1 MALTLAHSTAHVA
14 EILSFSI
21 VVMFVVLIAVFAAL
35 IVMRLVL
42 SRREARLE
50 ASREKIRPLVRDLLT
65 SEPDPEGAEW
75 KAEHLVPR
83 ADYHQVEQVLLE
95 NARIVKGSELGV
107 LTYIFEN
114 MGYVDEDIRNV
125 RQGKDFKKAESAF
138 HLGISRSERAVP
150 YLLAALSEPDER
162 IVFSALNA
170 LAHIGTPEAVDG
182 VMDFISG
189 DRTIQSSRVGEVVLE
204 QKKAFAPLIRGHLV
218 EGTLPPERLGLL
230 IDLAGAIHDAQS
242 APALMAYLDSEHD
255 LLRSKAARSLGLTGD
270 IGSCDVLES
279 ALDDPS
285 GDVRAQAAKS
295 LGQLSCTDAIS
306 SLARA
311 IHDPELR
318 VKMNAAIALTK
329 LGTGGHAALAERLA
343 VEEEQERGVV
353 AEVLGTEDVRLRGM
367 PGASRA

>member
-1 MALTLAHSTAHVA
+1 MALTLAHSTAHIVD
-14 EILSFSI
+14 ILSFSI
-21 VVMFVVLIAVFAAL
+21 VVMFLVLITVFAAL
-35 IVMRLVL
+35 VVMRLVL

-50 ASREKIRPLVRDLLT
+50 AIMEKIRPLIRDLLT
-65 SEPDPEGAEW
+65 SEPDLQRAEW
-75 KAEHLVPR
+75 KVEHLVPP
-83 ADYHQVEQVLLE
+83 ADYHELEQVLLE
-95 NARIVKGSELGV
+95 NARIVKGPELDV

-125 RQGKDFKKAESAF
+125 TQGRDFKKAESAF
-138 HLGISRSERAVP
+138 HLGVMKSARAVP
-150 YLLAALSEPDER
+150 YLQAALSEPDER
-162 IVFSALNA
+162 VVFSALNA

-189 DRTIQSSRVGEVVLE
+189 KRRIKSSRVGEVVLE

-230 IDLAGAIHDAQS
+230 IDLAGAIRDTQA
-242 APALMAYLDSEHD
+242 APALIAYLDSGDD

-270 IGSCDVLES
+270 IGSCEALERVLE
-279 ALDDPS
+279 DPS
-285 GDVRAQAAKS
+285 DEVRAQAAKS
-295 LGQLSCTDAIS
+295 LGQLSCTDAIG

-311 IHDPELR
+311 IHDPVLR

-329 LGTGGHAALAERLA
+329 LGSEGRAALAERLA

-367 PGASRA
+367 PGASRV